1 MACTLAG
8 KSAHLQYAKNLY
20 SIEYVN
26 NKCIQLT
33 PIVCSNFDQYIA
45 YHIDLI
51 LNIDSLFISYLF
63 SCSNHI

>member
-20 SIEYVN
+20 SIKYVN

-33 PIVCSNFDQYIA
+33 PIVYSNFDQYIA

>member
-8 KSAHLQYAKNLY
+8 KSVHLQYAKNLY

-33 PIVCSNFDQYIA
+33 PIVYSNFDQYMA